1 MMLYIPITEATL
13 GKLVQPDVGT
23 ESIIANLCIEE
34 LAALLLVQRLP
45 ELLSMSKSDDIFLL
59 KAERFIANFITEYIR
74 VPLEEIQQLAV
85 SMFNSEKLVPGVAFL
100 AHNPIYLMTA
110 EQMREKKY
118 LQWDGKWDWEFK
130 NKAQPDFQSSS
141 LLNKYSSNTIRT
153 SNEEER
159 IVNIILSER
168 DEPLDIQGYAGSG
181 KTWIISHLMEVLDKD
196 KTIFLSLTWSQVSAL
211 VSRIPGAKGYTFAN
225 IAEEVLSINLIGS
238 VRHIKRR
245 YKKKYVITDNKLADY
260 IQCHDIGN
268 HRREYIANRAWSA
281 VSQFCHTRD
290 TKITLEHIQKVFS
303 TRIPEEQEL
312 FLSIAKNL
320 WELICIPRDGIYLPI
335 RDYHLVKALALTGM
349 GIPSRYA
356 YVVVDETHNLSPP
369 VIQILQ
375 QSLQPILTFGDYYQ
389 ALEGL
394 RSPYSISVTLR
405 KRTLSYS
412 VRAGANIEGLYN
424 KIIEKHPIVPEVEFS
439 GNRAKVT
446 KLIHYDKY
454 KTPDKYCAILARST
468 WSVLV
473 IARELFQQKA
483 RYHIIES
490 VKNDLKW
497 LVNDAISFYQTGDKP
512 RHYEFA
518 HTYSWSDFVRRNN
531 EKERVLLWVDRLI
544 RSGFDFND
552 LDVILKNSISLSLGD
567 AYPQDAYVVG
577 RVRDCRNVEFD
588 RVLLLDDVVGHSGS
602 IIDDHAKVISHIY
615 TGISRAK
622 HEIYIPERMT
632 EWLDDF

>member
-1 MMLYIPITEATL
+1 MLYIPITEATL
-13 GKLVQPDVGT
+13 GKLTQSEVDV
-23 ESIIANLCIEE
+23 ESIIANLCVAE
-34 LAALLLVQRLP
+34 LAALWFVQRMP
-45 ELLSMSKSDDIFLL
+45 ELLSASKSDEVFLL
-59 KAERFIANFITEYIR
+59 KAERVIANFITEYAS
-74 VPLEEIQQLAV
+74 VPLGEIQRLVA
-85 SMFNSEKLVPGVAFL
+85 SIFSSEKLANGAALLEQTPM
-100 AHNPIYLMTA
+100 YLMSS

-118 LQWDGKWDWEFK
+118 LQWDGQWDWEFK
-130 NKAQPDFQSSS
+130 NKTQSDFQSSP

-159 IVNIILSER
+159 IVNTILSER

-181 KTWIISHLMEVLDKD
+181 KTWIISRLMEVLDKD
-196 KTIFLSLTWSQVSAL
+196 KTIFLSLTWGQVSAL
-211 VSRIPGAKGYTFAN
+211 ISRIPGAKGYTFAN

-238 VRHIKRR
+238 VRHINRR
-245 YKKKYVITDNKLADY
+245 YKKKYVISDNKLAEY
-260 IQCHDIGN
+260 IQCHEIGN

-290 TKITLEHIQKVFS
+290 TEITLTHIQKVFP

-312 FLSIAKNL
+312 LLSIAKNL
-320 WELICIPRDGIYLPI
+320 WELICIPRDGVYLPI

-394 RSPYSISVTLR
+394 RSPYSISATLR
-405 KRTLSYS
+405 KKTLSHS
-412 VRAGANIEGLYN
+412 VRAGANIEELYN
-424 KIIEKHPIVPEVEFS
+424 KIIERHPIVPEVEFS
-439 GNRAKVT
+439 GNKTKVT

-454 KTPDKYCAILARST
+454 KTPDRYCAILARST

-473 IARELFQQKA
+473 IARELSQQAA

-497 LVNDAISFYQTGDKP
+497 LVNGAISFYKTGDKP
-512 RHYEFA
+512 EHYEFSHA
-518 HTYSWSDFVRRNN
+518 YSWSDFVRKNN

-552 LDVILKNSISLSLGD
+552 LDAILKSSISLPLGD
-567 AYPQDAYVVG
+567 AYPQDAYIVG